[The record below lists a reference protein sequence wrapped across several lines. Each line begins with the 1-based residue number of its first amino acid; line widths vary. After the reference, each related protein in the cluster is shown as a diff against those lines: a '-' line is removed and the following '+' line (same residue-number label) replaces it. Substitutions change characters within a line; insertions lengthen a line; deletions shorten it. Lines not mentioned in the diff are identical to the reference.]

1 MASATKQTMTMQ
13 PIVTFIGFITLGI
26 ILAVYVNT
34 NEGLR
39 LPIILIS
46 FLLGLLIA
54 AAEIRVMV
62 KKTSEKTNQEDTKI
76 SREEKVARYVA
87 ELFNEDIP
95 FDEEE
100 KYSTSDSEEL

>member
-1 MASATKQTMTMQ
+1 MTMQ